1 MNRRDLTRYTGEREK
16 QALNILRTPNVAVP
30 DYQQA
35 MRVLGQTLGR
45 IIPVDGQT
53 LVVSTSEDADYL
65 AKGCI
70 ESLKTREVAYKLAVF
85 WNHHYTL
92 PNGESVA
99 PILNRYLQPGY

>member
-1 MNRRDLTRYTGEREK
+1 MNRRTLTDYAGEGEK
-16 QALNILRTPNVAVP
+16 DALEVLRTPNVAVP

-35 MRVLGQTLGR
+35 MRVLGQTLGQ
-45 IIPVDGQT
+45 IIPVDEPT

-85 WNHHYTL
+85 
-92 PNGESVA
+92 
-99 PILNRYLQPGY
+99 